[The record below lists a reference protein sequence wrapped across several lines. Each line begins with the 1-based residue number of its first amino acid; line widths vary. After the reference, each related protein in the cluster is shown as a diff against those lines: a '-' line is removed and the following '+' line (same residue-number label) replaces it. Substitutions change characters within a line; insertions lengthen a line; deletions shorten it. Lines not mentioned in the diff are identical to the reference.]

1 MAKQKF
7 LVNIDLNGNQLM
19 NVDLENLATAP
30 SVEKGKDI
38 GRMYFDTTKGKIGSW
53 DGNKWTYS
61 ADYKAGEGIDS
72 TLLAQGT
79 VKVLNALSD
88 SEKHW
93 IEDQLFNKLFVASIS
108 ANPSSSTFNGA
119 NVTVTFTL
127 TTKYDNKAVDLDA
140 VPEGWTKSAVGT
152 YTKVGSVTANT
163 GSSISSGFV
172 SCTYNE
178 RRKTA
183 SSATYTN
190 IKKSYLM
197 LSTKY
202 ALSAA
207 DLTNL
212 DTVDVATVI
221 NNGNNVAGTKTIT
234 VTTANSYAYFII
246 ANTSNVNSITQFNQN
261 FVDSPTS
268 LVRTN
273 FGTYKVYRSTL
284 ALGVGVQTVDIR

>member
-19 NVDLENLATAP
+19 NVDLENLAAAP
-30 SVEKGKDI
+30 SVEQGKDI
-38 GRMYFDTTKGKIGSW
+38 GRMYFDTIKGKIGSW

-108 ANPSSSTFNGA
+108 ANPSSGTFNGV

-127 TTKYDNKAVDLDA
+127 TTKYDNKEVDLDT

-152 YTKVGSVTANT
+152 YTKVGSVTADT
-163 GSSISSGFV
+163 GSSISSSSV
-172 SCTYNE
+172 SCTYNG
-178 RRKTA
+178 RKKTA

-197 LSTKY
+197 LSTKD

-212 DTVDVATVI
+212 DTVGVATII

-261 FVDSPTS
+261 FVGSPTS